1 MSSEL
6 WTKCMLEGDELN
18 QVTWRLLSEDI
29 GSLYGGTTI
38 TELPDLE
45 KLITDNQIFLD
56 PPHDEHVT
64 GGPNAG
70 NWKYNV
76 WTATV
81 SSRCRGYTNKHGIKN
96 CVGRGAG
103 ETPRIAILRAIV
115 ASFGDPK

>member
-1 MSSEL
+1 MSDAL
-6 WTKCMLEGDELN
+6 WKKCMLEGPALVRAVEG
-18 QVTWRLLSEDI
+18 LLGI
-29 GSLYGGTTI
+29 GKY
-38 TELPDLE
+38 ELPDLE
-45 KLITDNQIFLD
+45 ELIEKNQIFLD

-70 NWKYNV
+70 NWKYNC

-81 SSRCRGYTNKHGIKN
+81 SSRCRGYTNEHGIAN